1 MIEFAKS
8 YKASDGKCYG
18 TLQEAQVVEICAIL
32 SELHLLNVEE
42 QQKVA
47 EGLVD
52 AKDAVI
58 DILTTTDTSRPKA
71 RRING
76 GSKKRKP
83 APTVA
88 PVRPQAA

>member
-18 TLQEAQVVEICAIL
+18 TLREAQVVEISKL
-32 SELHLLNVEE
+32 MKELPNSATSNEIAERLLDE
-42 QQKVA
+42 
-47 EGLVD
+47 
-52 AKDAVI
+52 KDAVI

-76 GSKKRKP
+76 GSKKRKT

-88 PVRPQAA
+88 PAQPQAA